1 MVQMKRRDFLQAV
14 IGAGAAALPIDT
26 RADQQERVR
35 RVGVILPAAAD
46 NTEYQT
52 WTAAFLQALA
62 QSDWTIGRNLR
73 IDIDWATAD
82 ATNIRDHAKALVS
95 RSPDVILAAGSSTLG
110 PVLQATRT
118 IPIVFPTSVD
128 PVGAGFVESLARPGG
143 NATGFLLY
151 EYSLGGKWLELLKQI
166 APGVIRVGILRDPTT
181 PSGSGQFAAI
191 QATAS
196 SLKVDVHPLNVLGSD
211 EIKREISA
219 FAQTPNSGLI
229 LTGSGPAIRYHDLII
244 KLAAQNKLPT
254 VYYERFY
261 AEAGGLISYGPDR
274 IDQYRRAAAYVD
286 RILRGEKPAELPVQA
301 PTKFELVINLKT
313 AKTLGITV
321 PDELLSSA
329 SEIIE

>member
-1 MVQMKRRDFLQAV
+1 MQMNRRNFVQAILAL
-14 IGAGAAALPIDT
+14 GAAALPIEART
-26 RADQQERVR
+26 QQQQERIR
-35 RVGVILPAAAD
+35 RVGVILPATPD
-46 NTEYQT
+46 NKEYQT
-52 WTAAFLQALA
+52 WAAAFLQALA
-62 QSDWTIGRNLR
+62 QSDWNIGRNLR
-73 IDIDWATAD
+73 IDIDWASAD
-82 ATNIRDHAKALVS
+82 ATTISAHAKALVS
-95 RSPDVILAAGSSTLG
+95 RAPDVILAAGSSTLG

-128 PVGAGFVESLARPGG
+128 LVGAGFVESLARPGG

-166 APGVIRVGILRDPTT
+166 APAVTRVGILRDPTT

-191 QATAS
+191 QAVAS
-196 SLKVDVHPLNVLGSD
+196 SVKVDVHPLNVLSSD
-211 EIKREISA
+211 EIKREIPV
-219 FAQTPNSGLI
+219 FAKTRNSGLI

-286 RILRGEKPAELPVQA
+286 RILRGEKAAELPVQA

-313 AKTLGITV
+313 AKALGIKV
-321 PDELLSSA
+321 PEELLSSA
-329 SEIIE
+329 NELIE